1 MEKKNTYS
9 GLVDFCGSSHRLF
22 RRRMLRQL
30 RELLEMLLLLLLLP
44 LLLLLLPLFA
54 QLLVLGGELP
64 EPARQVLEGGV
75 GPSRL
80 AVQLLVLASRGHNQ
94 VGFLP
99 FWLLPVRVLLVVLVT
114 KKKCFPH

>member
-1 MEKKNTYS
+1 
-9 GLVDFCGSSHRLF
+9 
-22 RRRMLRQL
+22 
-30 RELLEMLLLLLLLP
+30 MLLLLLLLLVT

-54 QLLVLGGELP
+54 HLLFLGGELP
-64 EPARQVLEGGV
+64 EPASQVLEGGV

-99 FWLLPVRVLLVVLVT
+99 FWLLPVRVLLVVLIT
-114 KKKCFPH
+114 KK